1 MAYIEIFVDGTG
13 SARAEIDD
21 RYPRTA
27 AEIIGRLPL
36 EARAP
41 ALGGRRS
48 TSLFLSALL
57 TRTRLRSSE
66 AGDVSFWTPGS
77 AFCIF
82 IAGPSLIRRST
93 TSGGSSPASMYFPA
107 SRRGTGSSSG
117 RGRLE
122 AEAQPTPPVGL
133 LHDQRKINSEGGG
146 YIPSSSEQDDL
157 TRMILAGS

>member
-1 MAYIEIFVDGTG
+1 MAYIEIFVDGKG

-21 RYPRTA
+21 RNPRTA

-36 EARAP
+36 EARAQ
-41 ALGGRRS
+41 LWGRRS

-57 TRTRLRSSE
+57 TRTRLRRRRRGTSPSGRRARPSAYSS
-66 AGDVSFWTPGS
+66 
-77 AFCIF
+77 
-82 IAGPSLIRRST
+82 AGPSLIRRST